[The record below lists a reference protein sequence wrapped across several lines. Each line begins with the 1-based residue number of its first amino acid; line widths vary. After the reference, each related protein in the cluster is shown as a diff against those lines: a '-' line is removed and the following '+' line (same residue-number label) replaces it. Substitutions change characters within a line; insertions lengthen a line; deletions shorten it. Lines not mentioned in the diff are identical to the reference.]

1 MTFKEELEAILKDQL
16 ETLRVLMS
24 ITEEKTQVLIDEK
37 LETLEEI
44 TKSEEELINRVGI
57 FEVERERLLD
67 SWGMKTDTPLNT
79 IIANLPEAEGEELRI
94 LGQEL
99 YQVLKTID
107 EKNQLNNQLLSD
119 NMEWVEFNLN
129 LLTNVQT
136 PSTYGKGENDVK
148 NNNSLF
154 DRKV

>member
-79 IIANLPEAEGEELRI
+79 IIANHPEAEGEELRI

>member
-67 SWGMKTDTPLNT
+67 SWGMKTDTPLDT
-79 IIANLPEAEGEELRI
+79 IIDNLPGCEGEVLKKLGEEL
-94 LGQEL
+94 
-99 YQVLKTID
+99 YKVLKAIN
-107 EKNQLNNQLLSD
+107 EKNKLNNQLLSD
-119 NMEWVEFNLN
+119 NMDWVEFNLN
-129 LLTNVQT
+129 LLTDVQT
-136 PSTYGKGENDVK
+136 PPTYSKEENDVK